1 MLLALKVDVD
11 TLRGT
16 REGVPRLIEILRRH
30 DAGATF
36 LFSVGPDHTGRAIKR
51 VFRPGFLRKVQRTS
65 VVRHYGL
72 RTLLYGTLLP
82 GPDIGKRA
90 GNVMRQARDE
100 GFEVGVHAWDH
111 VGWQDGVTI
120 GSAEWTNGQMQRACE
135 RFTDIFKESP
145 RVHGAAGWQMNVHAM
160 RLTQT
165 LGFEFCSDGRG
176 THPHLPVWKAE
187 LIRCPQLPTTLPTFD
202 ELIGENGVTEHNA
215 AERLLELTAAAAAN
229 GAPQVFTLH
238 AELEGMQL
246 AHVFERLLS
255 GWKAQGWQLASMR
268 ALHETLQ
275 PLALPRCEVG
285 PGSVP
290 GRSGTLLCQGPDFLA
305 EVDLAQAA

>member
-16 REGVPRLIEILRRH
+16 REGVPRLIEMLRRH
-30 DAGATF
+30 DADGTF
-36 LFSVGPDHTGRAIKR
+36 LFSVGPDHTGREIKR
-51 VFRPGFLRKVQRTS
+51 VYRTGFLRKVQRTS
-65 VVRHYGL
+65 VMRHYGL

-90 GNVMRQARDE
+90 GNVMREARDE

-111 VGWQDGVTI
+111 VGWQDGVTT
-120 GSAEWTNGQMQRACE
+120 GGVEWTDGHMQRACE
-135 RFTDIFKESP
+135 SFTDIFKEPP

-176 THPHLPVWKAE
+176 AHPHLPVWKAE
-187 LIRCPQLPTTLPTFD
+187 LIRCPQLPTTLPTLD
-202 ELIGENGVTEHNA
+202 ELIGEDGVTEHNA
-215 AERLLELTAAAAAN
+215 AERLLELTAVAAAN

-246 AHVFERLLS
+246 AHVFQRLLS

-268 ALHETLQ
+268 ALYETLQ

-290 GRSGTLLCQGPDFLA
+290 GRSGTLLCQGPEFLA